1 MGIVEQN
8 LESIGKATVAHYCA
22 AMRICLAL
30 AFVLMSVTCHAFTFE
45 DIGGYDAGGSSNDDD
60 YEYTMIH
67 PATTND
73 VGNNY
78 QLKANIMQDAVPTLG
93 SSSIQWKRK
102 SAAALR
108 KLALQILA
116 SRKMLNAFPKER
128 KMLPR
133 LF

>member
-1 MGIVEQN
+1 
-8 LESIGKATVAHYCA
+8 
-22 AMRICLAL
+22 
-30 AFVLMSVTCHAFTFE
+30 MSVTCHAFTFE
-45 DIGGYDAGGSSNDDD
+45 DIGGYDAGGSNDDD
-60 YEYTMIH
+60 YEYTMIL

-78 QLKANIMQDAVPTLG
+78 QLKADIMQDAVPTLG

-116 SRKMLNAFPKER
+116 SRKIMNASFPKER

>member
-45 DIGGYDAGGSSNDDD
+45 DIGGYDAGGSDDD

-67 PATTND
+67 PATTTNGA
-73 VGNNY
+73 GNNY
-78 QLKANIMQDAVPTLG
+78 QLKADIIQDAVPTLDQ
-93 SSSIQWKRK
+93 SIHQLCIAITPMY
-102 SAAALR
+102 SAL
-108 KLALQILA
+108 I
-116 SRKMLNAFPKER
+116 PC
-128 KMLPR
+128 
-133 LF
+133 